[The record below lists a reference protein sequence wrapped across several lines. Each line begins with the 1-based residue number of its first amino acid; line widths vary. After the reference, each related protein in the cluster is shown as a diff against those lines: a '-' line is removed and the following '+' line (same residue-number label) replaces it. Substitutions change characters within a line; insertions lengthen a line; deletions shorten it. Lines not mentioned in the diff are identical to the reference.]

1 MTDAKSYLAARNLR
15 DIFAGLGWGPWQI
28 TALACEM
35 PDRVIIQY
43 KSEELGETRQVMADP
58 VRLAAWMRPRATRT
72 SWLLEELSRLLDR
85 KPVRPAPLQQGALF
99 SSEQLPPE
107 KRYSMTPNEP

>member
-35 PDRVIIQY
+35 PDRVIIRY
-43 KSEELGETRQVMADP
+43 RSEELGETRQVMADP
-58 VRLAAWMRPRATRT
+58 YRLAGWMRPRATR
-72 SWLLEELSRLLDR
+72 SLWMREELFRLLDR
-85 KPVRPAPLQQGALF
+85 KPVRPAPLQQGTLF
-99 SSEQLPPE
+99 SAEQMPRVVRE
-107 KRYSMTPNEP
+107 SMTPNEP